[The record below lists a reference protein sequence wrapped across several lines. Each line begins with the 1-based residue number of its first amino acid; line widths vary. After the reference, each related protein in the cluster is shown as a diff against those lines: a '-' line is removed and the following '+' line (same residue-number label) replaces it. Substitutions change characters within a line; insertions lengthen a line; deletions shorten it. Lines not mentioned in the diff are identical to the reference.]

1 MSRSGYVDDCDSDET
16 GRQNL
21 WWANVKR
28 SMQSKRGQA
37 FFREM
42 ASALDAMPVKELIA
56 DEIVQDGSV
65 CAIGAVA
72 VARKLDVSDLDPED
86 AEAVAKAFRISEP
99 MAREIVYAND
109 DEWGPSETP
118 AKRWVR
124 MRKWVDDQLMLI
136 RLIRQGGCVRF

>member
-1 MSRSGYVDDCDSDET
+1 MSRSGYVDDCDSEET

-42 ASALDAMPVKELIA
+42 AAALDAMPVKELIA

-118 AKRWVR
+118 SKRWVR
-124 MRKWVDDQLMLI
+124 MRKWVDDQLNN
-136 RLIRQGGCVRF
+136 GV

>member
-109 DEWGPSETP
+109 EWGPSETP
-118 AKRWVR
+118 SKRWVR
-124 MRKWVDDQLMLI
+124 MRKWVDDQLNN
-136 RLIRQGGCVRF
+136 GV

>member
-56 DEIVQDGSV
+56 DEIVQDGAV

-72 VARKLDVSDLDPED
+72 IARKLDVSDLDPED

-124 MRKWVDDQLMLI
+124 MRKWVVDQLKK
-136 RLIRQGGCVRF
+136 GV